1 MLCETRLYNSNS
13 NNNKNKH
20 NQIESLQLQNEHYTL
35 TLTRMHK
42 TYVDQYYKSI
52 QIYI

>member
-35 TLTRMHK
+35 TRMHK